1 MKAGQFANV
10 IQASVHLQGT
20 VQTKSALSNEGLASP
35 VATSSFFCVHRVV
48 QEALPDLWFSFFKS
62 SQTEPFHQ
70 INDSRWK

>member
-35 VATSSFFCVHRVV
+35 VATSSFYVYI
-48 QEALPDLWFSFFKS
+48 D
-62 SQTEPFHQ
+62 
-70 INDSRWK
+70 